1 MTPPAASEAEWGMDP
16 AMAAVD
22 DPIDPDPDLD
32 LDLDPNPNHPVRPS
46 LTTANMR
53 PILLAGHE
61 RALTQ
66 IKYNRDGDLIFS
78 VSKDQQICVWFAANG
93 ERLGTYRGHQG
104 AIWTI
109 DIDPTSTIL
118 ASGSA
123 DNTIRLWD
131 IKSGKLLK
139 TWDFPTAVKRV
150 EFNEDGTK
158 LLGVT
163 EKRMGH
169 LGTIVVLDVKIDL
182 EAEQTDEKALTIV
195 CDESKA
201 TVAGWSYLTKYII
214 AGHEDGSVSQYDAKT
229 GDLIFNIP
237 IHELNS
243 PITDLQ
249 WSADRTYFITASKD
263 KTAKTS
269 KSSRTTPPTRPL
281 NSATIT
287 PNKDFVILGGGQAAM
302 DVTTTSA
309 RQGKFEARFYHK
321 IFEDEIGRVRGHF
334 GPLNTVA
341 ADPTGK
347 SYASG
352 AEDGYVR
359 VHHFDK
365 GYYDFMYEVERER
378 QNKLN
383 AAAPAGVTA

>member
-1 MTPPAASEAEWGMDP
+1 
-16 AMAAVD
+16 
-22 DPIDPDPDLD
+22 
-32 LDLDPNPNHPVRPS
+32 
-46 LTTANMR
+46 MR
-53 PILLAGHE
+53 PILLSGHE

-66 IKYNRDGDLIFS
+66 VKYNREGDLIFS
-78 VSKDQQICVWFAANG
+78 TSKDQQICVWFAHNG

-104 AIWTI
+104 AIWTV
-109 DIDPTSTIL
+109 DVDPTSTVL

-131 IKSGKLLK
+131 VKTGKCLK

-169 LGTIVVLDVKIDL
+169 LGTIVVLDIKVDV
-182 EAEQTDEKALTIV
+182 EAEQSDEKALTIV

-201 TVAGWSYLTKYII
+201 TVAGWSYLSKYII
-214 AGHEDGSVSQYDAKT
+214 AGHEDGSVSQYDGKT
-229 GDLIFNIP
+229 GDLIDNFP
-237 IHELNS
+237 IHELNN

-249 WSADRTYFITASKD
+249 WSLDRTYFITASKD
-263 KTAKTS
+263 KTAKLISAKDLEVLKNYAADT
-269 KSSRTTPPTRPL
+269 PL
-281 NSATIT
+281 NSAAIT
-287 PNKDFVILGGGQAAM
+287 PKKDFVILGGGQAAM

-347 SYASG
+347 GYASG
-352 AEDGYVR
+352 GEDGYVR
-359 VHHFDK
+359 VHQFDK
-365 GYYDFMYEVERER
+365 GYFDFMYEVERER
-378 QNKLN
+378 QTRL
-383 AAAPAGVTA
+383 AAANPTA

>member
-1 MTPPAASEAEWGMDP
+1 
-16 AMAAVD
+16 
-22 DPIDPDPDLD
+22 
-32 LDLDPNPNHPVRPS
+32 
-46 LTTANMR
+46 MR

-78 VSKDQQICVWFAANG
+78 TAKDQHICVWFAHNG
-93 ERLGTYRGHQG
+93 ERLGTYHGHQG
-104 AIWTI
+104 AIWTV
-109 DIDPTSTIL
+109 DVDPTSTII

-131 IKSGKLLK
+131 VKTGKCLK
-139 TWDFPTAVKRV
+139 VWDFPTAVKRV

-169 LGTIVVLDVKIDL
+169 LGTIVVLDIKIDV
-182 EAEQTDEKALTIV
+182 EAEQSDEKVLTIV

-201 TVAGWSYLTKYII
+201 TVAGWSYMSKYII
-214 AGHEDGSVSQYDAKT
+214 AGHEDGSVSQYDGKT
-229 GDLIFNIP
+229 GDLIYNSP
-237 IHELNS
+237 IHELGAL
-243 PITDLQ
+243 IADLQ
-249 WSADRTYFITASKD
+249 WSQDRTYLITASKD
-263 KTAKTS
+263 KTAKLVSAKDLEVLKTYPAD
-269 KSSRTTPPTRPL
+269 TPL

-287 PNKDFVILGGGQAAM
+287 PKKDFVILGGGQAAM

-347 SYASG
+347 GYASG
-352 AEDGYVR
+352 GEDGYVR
-359 VHHFDK
+359 VHQFDK
-365 GYYDFMYEVERER
+365 GYFDFMYEVERQR
-378 QNKLN
+378 QR
-383 AAAPAGVTA
+383 AA